1 MHVPRACIVL
11 LGVAL
16 FAALLRTQLVFA
28 QSHDDGQTMEQTQ
41 SWLKSQL
48 EGKLLLTDG
57 TPAENKTTTLGF
69 NGCVADWR
77 LDYRQGSERGT
88 SKLRLTLRAAQ
99 LYQAVRVASKGRV
112 NQAWAVEFSPMPG
125 SSGISAKLDG
135 RSESLRSVLVA
146 ESQVD
151 ADRIAQAFS
160 RWIELCGGQEEP
172 L

>member
-1 MHVPRACIVL
+1 MHVPPACVVL
-11 LGVAL
+11 LTVSCAS
-16 FAALLRTQLVFA
+16 ALLRTDLAIA
-28 QSHDDGQTMEQTQ
+28 QSRDDGQTMEETQ

-57 TPAENKTTTLGF
+57 TPTENKTTTLGF

-99 LYQAVRVASKGRV
+99 LYQTVKVSSKGRA

-125 SSGISAKLDG
+125 SPGITAKLDG
-135 RSESLRSVLVA
+135 RNDSVRSVLVA

-151 ADRIAQAFS
+151 AERIAQAFS

>member
-1 MHVPRACIVL
+1 MHVPRTGVL
-11 LGVAL
+11 LLTVCL
-16 FAALLRTQLVFA
+16 FSVLLQTELVVA
-28 QSHDDGQTMEQTQ
+28 QSRDDGQTMEETQ

-57 TPAENKTTTLGF
+57 TPAENKTTSLGF

-77 LDYRQGSERGT
+77 VEYREGSERGM

-99 LYQAVRVASKGRV
+99 LYQTVKVTSRGRL
-112 NQAWAVEFSPMPG
+112 NQAYAVEFSPIPG
-125 SSGISAKLDG
+125 SSGITAKLDG
-135 RSESLRSVLVA
+135 RNDSLRSVLVA

-151 ADRIAQAFS
+151 AERVAQAFS
-160 RWIELCGGQEEP
+160 RWIELCGGQETP